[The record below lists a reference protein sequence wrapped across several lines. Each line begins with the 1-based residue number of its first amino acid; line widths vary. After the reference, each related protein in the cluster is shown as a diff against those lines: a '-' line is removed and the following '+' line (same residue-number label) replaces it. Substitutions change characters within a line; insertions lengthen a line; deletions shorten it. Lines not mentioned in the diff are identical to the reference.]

1 MKTPC
6 VFAVAQKIRISIA
19 FLCCL
24 AFLPIVNAVAFIT
37 TPASIREYDPFVAR
51 VTFNT
56 AYCLSDTYPIFGEVD
71 LKGSVLSVV
80 LTHVKLG
87 PCVATRDVRIPGLPG
102 GQYTLRISV
111 SKVNDDLTIP
121 AGIPGGVPGGF
132 STLAETVESP
142 LAVLTTTS
150 LRSFWTARV
159 DGNNIEDPY
168 ETGRIAY
175 AGPVTLDFSGLRG
188 GIFGLPLDWVEVG
201 LPSGTAYAFKALGAF
216 RANLQSALT
225 PLFALKYPS
234 PFKGSF
240 FTADRAVAERLTREW
255 TGKPL
260 VEAGDAVF
268 AVGKLIAGACPLG
281 MSPVYQAFHPTEVAH
296 RWTQSRVTYA
306 MLLNVGY
313 AGDGPVWCAPALRG
327 E

>member
-1 MKTPC
+1 MNIKC
-6 VFAVAQKIRISIA
+6 VFEMAKKIRIAIA
-19 FLCCL
+19 FVSSL
-24 AFLPIVNAVAFIT
+24 ALLPIVNAVSFIT
-37 TPASIREYDPFVAR
+37 TPSPIREYDPFTAR
-51 VTFNT
+51 VTFNA

-80 LTHVKLG
+80 LTHLKTG

-102 GQYTLRISV
+102 GRYTLRIAV
-111 SKVNDDLTIP
+111 SM
-121 AGIPGGVPGGF
+121 AGPGGGLDGGI
-132 STLAETVESP
+132 SKLAETVETP
-142 LAVLTTTS
+142 LVISTSTT
-150 LRSFWTARV
+150 LRSFWTARI
-159 DGNNIEDPY
+159 DGNNLDDPY
-168 ETGRIAY
+168 QTGLVPY
-175 AGPVTLDFSGLRG
+175 AGPITLYPEGLRG
-188 GIFGLPLDWVEVG
+188 GIFGLPQDWLEVG
-201 LPSGTAYAFKALGAF
+201 LPEGTAYTFKALGAY

-225 PLFALKYPS
+225 ALFEIRYPLPY
-234 PFKGSF
+234 KGSF

-255 TGKPL
+255 TRKPL

>member
-1 MKTPC
+1 MKIKC
-6 VFAVAQKIRISIA
+6 VFEVTQKLRIAMA

-24 AFLPIVNAVAFIT
+24 AFQPIVHAVAFIT
-37 TPASIREYDPFVAR
+37 TPASIREYDPFTAR

-71 LKGSVLSVV
+71 LKGNVLSVV
-80 LTHVKLG
+80 LTHVKTG
-87 PCVATRDVRIPGLPG
+87 PCVASRDVRIPGLPG

-111 SKVNDDLTIP
+111 SKVNDDRSIP

-132 STLAETVESP
+132 STLAETVEASI
-142 LAVLTTTS
+142 LVSTSTT

-159 DGNNIEDPY
+159 DGNEFEDIY
-168 ETGRIAY
+168 ETGRIPY
-175 AGPVTLDFSGLRG
+175 AGPVTLYFSGLRG
-188 GIFGLPLDWVEVG
+188 GIFGLPQDWLEVG

-234 PFKGSF
+234 PYKGSF

-260 VEAGDAVF
+260 VDEGDAVF

>member
-1 MKTPC
+1 MKIKC
-6 VFAVAQKIRISIA
+6 VFEVTQKLRIAMALLFS
-19 FLCCL
+19 LT
-24 AFLPIVNAVAFIT
+24 FLPIVHAVAFIT
-37 TPASIREYDPFVAR
+37 TPASIREYDPFTAR

-80 LTHVKLG
+80 LTHLKTG

-102 GQYTLRISV
+102 GEYTLRISV
-111 SKVNDDLTIP
+111 SKTAPGSRLDG
-121 AGIPGGVPGGF
+121 GI
-132 STLAETVESP
+132 STLAETVEASI
-142 LAVLTTTS
+142 LVSTSTT

-159 DGNNIEDPY
+159 DGNEFEDIY
-168 ETGRIAY
+168 ETGRIPY
-175 AGPVTLDFSGLRG
+175 AGPVTLYYSGLRG
-188 GIFGLPLDWVEVG
+188 GIFGLPQDWLEVG

-225 PLFALKYPS
+225 PLFALKYP
-234 PFKGSF
+234 PPYKGSY

-260 VEAGDAVF
+260 VDEGDAVF
-268 AVGKLIAGACPLG
+268 AVGRLIAGACPLG